1 MKIWTTILLTAAVG
15 FGILTV
21 SGCETEAQTKAAWGT
36 AIGAGAGQLIG
47 GDTKATV
54 IGAGAGAA
62 AGYIWGSMDDK
73 KKKEQTQTQTQT
85 AQTDGNSVTVWLTNS
100 NGSKTPVKL
109 NRNADGSYTGPKNEI
124 YLTMP
129 TEEQLKKA
137 YGF

>member
-1 MKIWTTILLTAAVG
+1 MKVLTTIMLAVMVAFGLLM
-15 FGILTV
+15 V

-47 GDTKATV
+47 GDTKSTA
-54 IGAGAGAA
+54 IGAGAGAV
-62 AGYIWGSMDDK
+62 AGYVWGSMDDK
-73 KKKEQTQTQTQT
+73 KKEQQAQTQTQT

-109 NRNADGSYTGPKNEI
+109 SRNADGSYTGPKNEI